1 MKIKRFLTAALA
13 TMLLATPA
21 MAQDCEKGKLKSYSF
36 IEAQGGV
43 HFTSTDAPID
53 KLLMPTASL
62 SFGHY
67 FFPAVGLRLHVNGW
81 QSKSGFDT
89 FDQYYKWNYITTDAD
104 LLVNVSNLFSKNYS
118 RPLNLI
124 LIGGFGLTNAWNND
138 ELADLRAAN
147 PAIKT
152 PLAWDG
158 NRLSHNIRAGLRLET
173 NVTKPLGLSL
183 ELAANSLSD
192 RFNSKTND
200 ADDWMFTA
208 QLGISFR
215 FGHKYKKCC
224 QKKPE
229 PVVQPEPVVEPEPVV
244 VPEPKPEPVVEP
256 KKPEPKPVVVKES
269 LHEEIF
275 YVICKSDPE
284 VGIRQMQKV
293 ADFMKRNPDARVM
306 VVGYADKGT
315 GNPTLNIGYSKKRAE
330 NCRQELIDKYG
341 CDASRISVD
350 YKGDTVQPFAENDK
364 NRCVIIDGSG
374 SHTEMKVVD

>member
-1 MKIKRFLTAALA
+1 MKTKRLLTTALA
-13 TMLLATPA
+13 TMLLATTA
-21 MAQDCEKGKLKSYSF
+21 MAQDCEKGKLQSYSF
-36 IEAQGGV
+36 VEAQGGV

-67 FFPAVGLRLHVNGW
+67 FFPSVGLRLHVNGW

-89 FDQYYKWNYITTDAD
+89 LDKYYKWNYITTDAD

-138 ELADLRAAN
+138 ELNDLRAAN
-147 PAIKT
+147 PAIHT
-152 PLAWDG
+152 PLAWDK

-173 NVTKPLGLSL
+173 NVTKPIGLSF
-183 ELAANSLSD
+183 EVAANSLSD

-208 QLGISFR
+208 QLGLSFR

-224 QKKPE
+224 EKK
-229 PVVQPEPVVEPEPVV
+229 PEPVVEPEP
-244 VPEPKPEPVVEP
+244 EPIVEPEPVVEP
-256 KKPEPKPVVVKES
+256 EKPIIREPIKREITVNET

-284 VGIRQMQKV
+284 VGARQMQKV
-293 ADFMKRNPDARVM
+293 ADFMKRNPDALVM
-306 VVGYADKGT
+306 IVGYADKGT

-330 NCRQELIDKYG
+330 NCRQELIDTYG
-341 CDASRISVD
+341 CDATRLSVD
-350 YKGDTVQPFAENDK
+350 YKGDTVQPFDENDK
-364 NRCVIIDGSG
+364 NRCVIIDGKG
-374 SHTEMKVVD
+374 SHTEIQEIR